1 MIRQHGRVRADPIT
15 KFKQWYAAAAR
26 ARIPL
31 HDAMAL
37 ATAGRDGTPSVR
49 FVLLKAVDE
58 RGFVFFT
65 DGRSRKGREL
75 AARPRAAFV
84 FYWDTIAK
92 QVRVEGRIERVT
104 AAEADAYWETRPR
117 NSRLAAASSTQS
129 APMPSHEWLMARW
142 HRLRRELV
150 GRSVPRPS
158 DWQGYRVVPDAIEFW
173 KRGAHRLHRREHW
186 RRTRG
191 GWRRTLLQP

>member
-1 MIRQHGRVRADPIT
+1 VPADPIV

-26 ARIPL
+26 ADIPL

-49 FVLLKAVDE
+49 FVLLKGIDA

-75 AARPRAAFV
+75 AARPRVAFV
-84 FYWDTIAK
+84 FYWDGIAK
-92 QVRVEGRIERVT
+92 QVRVEGRIERIT
-104 AAEADAYWETRPR
+104 TAEADAYWETRPR
-117 NSRLAAASSTQS
+117 NSRLAAAASTQS
-129 APMPSHEWLMARW
+129 APMPSHEWLMGRW

-150 GRSVPRPS
+150 GRPVPRPA
-158 DWQGYRVVPDAIEFW
+158 DWLGYRVVPEVIEFW

-186 RRTRG
+186 RRARG

>member
-1 MIRQHGRVRADPIT
+1 VPVDPIA
-15 KFKQWYAAAAR
+15 KFRQWYAAAAR
-26 ARIPL
+26 ARVPL

-37 ATAGRDGTPSVR
+37 ATAGRDATPSVR
-49 FVLLKAVDE
+49 FVLLKGVDA

-65 DGRSRKGREL
+65 DGRSRKGRDL

-84 FYWDTIAK
+84 FYWDRIAK
-92 QVRVEGRIERVT
+92 QVRVEGRVEVLT
-104 AAEADAYWETRPR
+104 AAEADAYWATRPR
-117 NSRLAAASSTQS
+117 NSRLAAASSTQD
-129 APMPSHEWLMARW
+129 APMPSHAWLLARW
-142 HRLRRELV
+142 RRLRRELA
-150 GRSVPRPS
+150 GGPVPRPPA
-158 DWQGYRVVPDAIEFW
+158 WQGYRVVPEAIEFW

>member
-1 MIRQHGRVRADPIT
+1 VPVDPIV
-15 KFKQWYAAAAR
+15 KFEQWYAAAAR
-26 ARIPL
+26 AGIPL

-49 FVLLKAVDE
+49 FVLLKAVDA

-84 FYWDTIAK
+84 FYWDGIAK

-129 APMPSHEWLMARW
+129 APMPSQEWLLARW
-142 HRLRRELV
+142 HRLRRQLV
-150 GRSVPRPS
+150 GRPVPRPR
-158 DWQGYRVVPDAIEFW
+158 DWLGYRVVPEVIEFW

>member
-1 MIRQHGRVRADPIT
+1 MHADPIT

-37 ATAGRDGTPSVR
+37 ATADRGGTPSVR
-49 FVLLKAVDE
+49 FVLLKGADA

-75 AARPRAAFV
+75 ARRPRAAFV
-84 FYWDTIAK
+84 FYWDRIAK
-92 QVRVEGRIERVT
+92 QVRVEGRIEPVT

-129 APMPSHEWLMARW
+129 APMPSHAWLMTRW
-142 HRLRRELV
+142 SRLRRELV
-150 GRSVPRPS
+150 GRPVPRPS
-158 DWQGYRVVPDAIEFW
+158 YWNGYRVVPEVIEFW